1 MIPIDGD
8 ESRNFASEHQISH
21 HQKGTMVSRK
31 RSPTEDLSKL
41 ELESKLQNVVSTSKK
56 IKTTL
61 PVKKSSRSYN
71 LICKEVLGKQGDYY
85 APGVITKFQEGG
97 EVVVIFDSDDSVPF
111 TFDLATGIRDV
122 INNEA
127 PDKAKVDIGHNI
139 VARMAQDE
147 DVFVKAVV
155 LEIKDRPLKYKVQLL
170 HSREGSNI
178 KWVTRSDIRI
188 LKSPLELVQKD
199 NFGDEETDSAV
210 SETEI
215 DLEVDEVFTTK
226 LRMQQQQQ
234 SLSRSSTPQ
243 SRGSK
248 SSRSATPHTYKK
260 GEIVVAPDGF
270 RKKFNG
276 KQWRR
281 LCSAPNCEKE
291 SQKKGLCS
299 RHLSSSVQAE
309 STKLRYSDSVTPD
322 SIHSLISND
331 HPWPENVD
339 ESAVEAA
346 STLVSLSRC
355 ATPFSEPS
363 TPLTKSPRK
372 SPFMFRPSSISPTSA
387 VHTIKM
393 SNIISQSTPKLSSS
407 PNHISHN
414 STPSLPVSPDS
425 GIFIHPRD
433 EKWSLLSSPGSKK
446 SFDLK
451 ILTEQKAATDGFS
464 PIHPSTHPSIKSVET
479 PIAVQALK
487 PYINS
492 STHSTFGVTKLPI
505 SSNIPFGS
513 VQSVFAK
520 PVSGERMACTA
531 TSVIETSKI
540 EVTNMS
546 IPATSNSQLISPPQ
560 GTKQI
565 AQEKDLL
572 KTRKVYL
579 FGFLFSLRQ
588 KLKFRWMSDII
599 FGRCFLTR
607 ICSILNH
614 FNTVY
619 VI

>member
-1 MIPIDGD
+1 MIPIDGN
-8 ESRNFASEHQISH
+8 ESRNFASEDQISH
-21 HQKGTMVSRK
+21 HQKEAMVSRK

-41 ELESKLQNVVSTSKK
+41 ELESKLKNEVSTRKK
-56 IKTTL
+56 IKTAL
-61 PVKKSSRSYN
+61 PIKKSSRSYN
-71 LICKEVLGKQGDYY
+71 LTCKEVLGKQGDYY
-85 APGVITKFQEGG
+85 APGVVAKFQEGG
-97 EVVVIFDSDDSVPF
+97 EVVVIFDSDDSVPY

-122 INNEA
+122 INNEP
-127 PDKAKVDIGHNI
+127 PDKSKVDVGHNI
-139 VARMAQDE
+139 VARTAQDE

-226 LRMQQQQQ
+226 LRMPQQQQQQ
-234 SLSRSSTPQ
+234 SSSRSSTPQ

-309 STKLRYSDSVTPD
+309 STKLRYSDSITPD
-322 SIHSLISND
+322 SIHSLISSD

-339 ESAVEAA
+339 ESDVEAA
-346 STLVSLSRC
+346 STLMSLSRC

-393 SNIISQSTPKLSSS
+393 SNIISQSTPKLSYS
-407 PNHISHN
+407 PNRVSHN

-433 EKWSLLSSPGSKK
+433 DKSSLLPSPGGKK

-451 ILTEQKAATDGFS
+451 SLTEQKAPTDGFS

-487 PYINS
+487 PYMVS
-492 STHSTFGVTKLPI
+492 STHNTFGVTKLPI

-520 PVSGERMACTA
+520 PVSGERTACTA
-531 TSVIETSKI
+531 ASVIETSKI

-546 IPATSNSQLISPPQ
+546 IPATSNSQWVSPPQ
-560 GTKQI
+560 GINQNTL
-565 AQEKDLL
+565 EKDVLRA
-572 KTRKVYL
+572 KKVYL

-588 KLKFRWMSDII
+588 KLKFRLMN
-599 FGRCFLTR
+599 
-607 ICSILNH
+607 LNH
-614 FNTVY
+614 CLILFM
-619 VI
+619 

>member
-1 MIPIDGD
+1 MIPVDGD
-8 ESRNFASEHQISH
+8 ESRNFASEHQILH
-21 HQKGTMVSRK
+21 HQKEAMVSRK

-41 ELESKLQNVVSTSKK
+41 ELESKLQNEVSTSKK
-56 IKTTL
+56 IKTAL
-61 PVKKSSRSYN
+61 PIKRSSRSYN
-71 LICKEVLGKQGDYY
+71 LTCKEVLGKQGDYY

-127 PDKAKVDIGHNI
+127 PDKSKVDVGHNI
-139 VARMAQDE
+139 VARVAQDE
-147 DVFVKAVV
+147 DLFVKAIV

-178 KWVTRSDIRI
+178 KWVTRSDVRI

-234 SLSRSSTPQ
+234 SSSRSSTPQ

-281 LCSAPNCEKE
+281 LCSAHNCEKE

-309 STKLRYSDSVTPD
+309 NTKLRYSDSITPD

-331 HPWPENVD
+331 HPWLENVD
-339 ESAVEAA
+339 ESDVEAA
-346 STLVSLSRC
+346 STLMSLSRC

-407 PNHISHN
+407 PNRISHN

-433 EKWSLLSSPGSKK
+433 DKLSLLPSPGSKK
-446 SFDLK
+446 FDLK
-451 ILTEQKAATDGFS
+451 SLTEQKAPTDGFS

-487 PYINS
+487 PYIVS
-492 STHSTFGVTKLPI
+492 STHNAFGVTKLPI

-520 PVSGERMACTA
+520 PVSGERISCTTA
-531 TSVIETSKI
+531 SVMETKKI

-546 IPATSNSQLISPPQ
+546 IPATSNSQWISPPQ
-560 GTKQI
+560 GTNQN
-565 AQEKDLL
+565 AQEKDVL
-572 KTRKVYL
+572 KAKKVNL
-579 FGFLFSLRQ
+579 FGFLF
-588 KLKFRWMSDII
+588 
-599 FGRCFLTR
+599 FL
-607 ICSILNH
+607 
-614 FNTVY
+614 
-619 VI
+619 